1 MQRFV
6 VLVALVIGLSGCIT
20 TGSPT
25 GGGAV
30 PVEKLRA
37 ESKSI
42 VVVHTSLHDRPY
54 TTRCYSISAELSQR
68 DESGQ
73 HVSRRTVTLQGAFD
87 FQKVPS
93 RIELPAGEYGIV
105 RVSCDRDRGL
115 GANYRARIAK
125 RGSIIDGSGAVYEQP
140 IAVFTVA
147 PGEVVDIGSLSFA
160 SRPRPAPIPTVL
172 PRIGSPP
179 GAFAGVVSPI
189 PDLWLKNLAE
199 ADPGLYEARI
209 QRPMKAPGG

>member
-6 VLVALVIGLSGCIT
+6 VLVALVIGLCGCIT

-54 TTRCYSISAELSQR
+54 LNRCSMITAELSQR
-68 DESGQ
+68 DQSGQ
-73 HVSRRTVTLQGAFD
+73 HVVVRTVTLQGALD

-105 RVSCDRDRGL
+105 RVSCVRERG
-115 GANYRARIAK
+115 GANYNARIAK

-140 IAVFTVA
+140 IAAFTVA

-160 SRPRPAPIPTVL
+160 SRPRPAPTPTAL
-172 PRIGSPP
+172 PRIGSSP

-199 ADPGLYEARI
+199 ADPRLYEARI
-209 QRPMKAPGG
+209 ARPMKAAGI